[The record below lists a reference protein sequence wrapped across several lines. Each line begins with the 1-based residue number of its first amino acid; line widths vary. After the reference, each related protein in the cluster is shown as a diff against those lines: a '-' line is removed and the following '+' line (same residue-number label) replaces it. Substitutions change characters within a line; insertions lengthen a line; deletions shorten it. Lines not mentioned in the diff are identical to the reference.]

1 VSTGTVQFARLCVT
15 TLGWTLTRAR
25 TKTATTLVAIQI
37 KAAPTKLSLIA
48 CARTIRTAAT
58 IGTLIVPVVPLTL
71 SAPNVIVSDVNGIL
85 TQPVDFASLLLRA
98 TTAKML
104 LSTRLGGL
112 VVLGVTADLTTPKD
126 AAKVLAILEFN
137 WNLATV
143 P

>member
-1 VSTGTVQFARLCVT
+1 MLSFVS
-15 TLGWTLTRAR
+15 
-25 TKTATTLVAIQI
+25 
-37 KAAPTKLSLIA
+37 APTRQSLIA

-58 IGTLIVPVVPLTL
+58 IGTLIVPVVPLT
-71 SAPNVIVSDVNGIL
+71 SNAPSVIASDVNGIL
-85 TQPVDFASLLLRA
+85 TQVNTTITLTLCDTSQFFSKCFVCANVFFLQPVDFASLLLRA

-137 WNLATV
+137 WNL
-143 P
+143 